1 VDNRLSRMNGPA
13 KIPGMIPTSA
23 TTAPSSTVVSSLA
36 EATPPSASLGDVPE
50 RLRLT
55 PGRAA
60 LWRSPTCLQLG
71 LDPQRALILDD
82 LLQPLA
88 TLLKRMDGVRSTTE
102 LVAEA
107 QATGSSWAEA
117 LTMLTDLHRRG
128 LVQQAS
134 ATESGQPGWHRVALA
149 AEAASWSVHSSH
161 PMHHLLRRRRNAV
174 VRVIGSGRVAVA
186 VATALATGGVR
197 HVAVHASGTVVAA
210 DLGTGY
216 LPNDLGR
223 CRAAAA
229 ADAVRRCAPEVIVDP
244 HRQPELIVLTDVV
257 VPEPTVVTELLGSRI
272 PHLIGYA
279 YEGTAVVGPLVW
291 PGRSSCLRCAELH
304 HAEIDAAWPKLAA
317 QLVGQIPTAG
327 LACTQLAAALIAEQ
341 VFVAL
346 SGPGTGLPTPPTWDA
361 ALQLD
366 PVHGPLLRLPRPPHP
381 RCGCG
386 AG

>member
-1 VDNRLSRMNGPA
+1 
-13 KIPGMIPTSA
+13 MIPPGA
-23 TTAPSSTVVSSLA
+23 TIAPSSA
-36 EATPPSASLGDVPE
+36 APRDVPE
-50 RLRLT
+50 RLQLT

-71 LDPQRALILDD
+71 LDPQRAMVLDD
-82 LLQPLA
+82 LPQPLA
-88 TLLKRMDGVRSTTE
+88 ELLKRMDGLCSTTE
-102 LVAEA
+102 LLTEA
-107 QATGSSWAEA
+107 QAAGSSRAEA
-117 LTMLTDLHRRG
+117 LTMLTDLHRCG

-134 ATESGQPGWHRVALA
+134 ATEGGQPGWHRVALA
-149 AEAASWSVHSSH
+149 AEAASWSVHSSR
-161 PMHHLLRRRRNAV
+161 PMQDVLRRRRTAA

-186 VATALATGGVR
+186 VAITLAAGGVG
-197 HVAVHASGTVVAA
+197 HIAVHATGTVVAA
-210 DLGTGY
+210 DVGTGY
-216 LPNDLGR
+216 LPDDLGR
-223 CRAAAA
+223 SRAAAA
-229 ADAVRRCAPEVIVDP
+229 ADAVRRCAPEVIADT
-244 HRQPELIVLTDVV
+244 HRQPELIVLTDLV

-279 YEGTAVVGPLVW
+279 HEGTAVIGPLVW

-304 HAEIDAAWPKLAA
+304 HAEVDTAWPKLAA

-341 VFVAL
+341 VFAAL
-346 SGPGTGLPTPPTWDA
+346 AGPGAGLPTPPAWNA

-366 PVHGPLLRLPRPPHP
+366 PVQGTLLRLPRPPHP